1 MNFELPDTGTE
12 QPPAFLTAIA
22 CQDWLATV
30 PLANAIQAQSMFLRQ
45 LNLLHRYT
53 LAATTRFAILE
64 AMLGPICAAQ
74 EDVAKKF
81 VGRPLPFSP
90 PEQSAL
96 ESTLA
101 VWQALASGYLRC
113 FDTCR
118 DGEEIDAQAA
128 LVAQRTL
135 AVYTD
140 WQVTLCQGEQLPDA
154 AYWKRLHRIFAV
166 VERKKLATIVVNDP
180 VRHGSTPTRP
190 LAAYAECHLL
200 HTASPFE
207 LPARHLSW
215 IARWARRW
223 GSKIVMFSA
232 PPDDIRNRAAPLW
245 IDLDSSNPAGYSPKP
260 STGGRWLDTT
270 ELRKSLTVRIAML
283 EKGRAPAEV
292 QLGDDVTQPAA
303 GQLLARVLTRWCK
316 GGVSRRHERRS
327 ASGVCRFI
335 AGFDAVHF
343 HLSGGE
349 SFKTTDRSDQTL
361 RREREEF
368 EIFGER
374 SHRNEA
380 ASSLADSVPMEN
392 WEIMDDWNLLDRS
405 ISGLRISR
413 PLKRGVRVGAGL
425 LVAINQANDKNFS
438 LGNVRWALREEGDSL
453 SAGIQLFP
461 GNPRAVKIRPA
472 ERDAVGQYRPGF
484 LLPAD
489 RHLEEPPSIVVPVG
503 TFRIGRQI
511 DMLHEGQVLC
521 IKLSHVLDRG
531 AEFERCAYE
540 A

>member
-1 MNFELPDTGTE
+1 
-12 QPPAFLTAIA
+12 
-22 CQDWLATV
+22 
-30 PLANAIQAQSMFLRQ
+30 
-45 LNLLHRYT
+45 
-53 LAATTRFAILE
+53 
-64 AMLGPICAAQ
+64 
-74 EDVAKKF
+74 
-81 VGRPLPFSP
+81 
-90 PEQSAL
+90 
-96 ESTLA
+96 
-101 VWQALASGYLRC
+101 
-113 FDTCR
+113 
-118 DGEEIDAQAA
+118 
-128 LVAQRTL
+128 
-135 AVYTD
+135 
-140 WQVTLCQGEQLPDA
+140 
-154 AYWKRLHRIFAV
+154 
-166 VERKKLATIVVNDP
+166 
-180 VRHGSTPTRP
+180 
-190 LAAYAECHLL
+190 
-200 HTASPFE
+200 
-207 LPARHLSW
+207 
-215 IARWARRW
+215 
-223 GSKIVMFSA
+223 
-232 PPDDIRNRAAPLW
+232 
-245 IDLDSSNPAGYSPKP
+245 
-260 STGGRWLDTT
+260 
-270 ELRKSLTVRIAML
+270 
-283 EKGRAPAEV
+283 
-292 QLGDDVTQPAA
+292 
-303 GQLLARVLTRWCK
+303 ARVLTRWCK

-349 SFKTTDRSDQTL
+349 SFKATDRSDQTL